1 MCTPL
6 FGMCIYSA
14 SFHVEGGSQG
24 ESPRRSPTLQSP
36 PAGQNKCDLTVNDM
50 IKQDALSR
58 PVEIL
63 FPCYTAARPLTSWAL
78 CSAAW
83 SDTDCSRRSQD
94 GGAAATKLPEQ
105 QQQLEVEG
113 AGAAWPCLAWG
124 RPTRSTS
131 RPWSPTGA
139 GLKTGGA
146 RLH

>member
-24 ESPRRSPTLQSP
+24 ESTRRSPTLLSP

-63 FPCYTAARPLTSWAL
+63 FPCSCTPANQPSTLQCGVIRHRLQQKITGRRG
-78 CSAAW
+78 CSHRAP
-83 SDTDCSRRSQD
+83 
-94 GGAAATKLPEQ
+94 GAAAAAAGGRRSRSSVTMSGLRSANKIYISS
-105 QQQLEVEG
+105 VE
-113 AGAAWPCLAWG
+113 PTQELA
-124 RPTRSTS
+124 
-131 RPWSPTGA
+131 
-139 GLKTGGA
+139 
-146 RLH
+146 